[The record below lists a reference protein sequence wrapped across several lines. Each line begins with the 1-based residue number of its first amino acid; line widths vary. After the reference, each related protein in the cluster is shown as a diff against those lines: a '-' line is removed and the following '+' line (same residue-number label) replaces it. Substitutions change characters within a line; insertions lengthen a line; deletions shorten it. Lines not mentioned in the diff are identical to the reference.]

1 MHRYTYFRRENGAL
15 IIGGFVIDI
24 IKDYIGHMRGTDQ
37 VPLMKWQKVIPDD
50 KAANSILF
58 EDSPSPGVVRATS
71 R

>member
-1 MHRYTYFRRENGAL
+1 M
-15 IIGGFVIDI
+15 IDI
-24 IKDYIGHMRGTDQ
+24 IKDYIGYMRGTDQ